1 MKYAWIRGN
10 KKQWSVSLQCETL
23 GVSSSGYHQH
33 FARQAKPHQGKPV
46 SNKAL
51 LVHIKAVHMESKA
64 EYGWPRVWKEL
75 TVRGIAVGKERIRK
89 LMKLHGIRARTKH
102 KYKVTTDSNHSL
114 PIAPNLLNRQFA
126 VAQPNRAWASDIT
139 YLATDEGWLYLAVV
153 IDLFS
158 RQIVGWSMKPHM
170 KTDLVTDALKMAW
183 FRRHP
188 EPDLIFHSDR
198 GSQYCS
204 HEFRATLKG
213 YGMQSSMSRKGNCWD
228 NAPTESFWGSLK
240 IARIH
245 GKRFETRRAVMD
257 EVIDW
262 FAFYNHSRLHSTL
275 GYVSPMT
282 FEKEWL
288 ASQIMLAA

>member
-1 MKYAWIRGN
+1 
-10 KKQWSVSLQCETL
+10 
-23 GVSSSGYHQH
+23 
-33 FARQAKPHQGKPV
+33 
-46 SNKAL
+46 
-51 LVHIKAVHMESKA
+51 
-64 EYGWPRVWKEL
+64 
-75 TVRGIAVGKERIRK
+75 
-89 LMKLHGIRARTKH
+89 
-102 KYKVTTDSNHSL
+102 
-114 PIAPNLLNRQFA
+114 
-126 VAQPNRAWASDIT
+126 
-139 YLATDEGWLYLAVV
+139 
-153 IDLFS
+153 
-158 RQIVGWSMKPHM
+158 MKPHM